1 MIIVQRMLAMTNT
14 TSCTAAA
21 KPEMTAE
28 TRQIVLTEDCAQGNR
43 LEVE

>member
-1 MIIVQRMLAMTNT
+1 MLAMTNT

-28 TRQIVLTEDCAQGNR
+28 TRQIVLKEIDSKWSKVS
-43 LEVE
+43 E

>member
-1 MIIVQRMLAMTNT
+1 MTGT

-28 TRQIVLTEDCAQGNR
+28 TRQNILKEDCAQRNR